1 MTAHIDEVI
10 ETESNECNPHDCHA
24 LLKQNRKLHSYI
36 FFMGLTIAVLCF
48 LLSVFALGR
57 VTGAGC
63 L

>member
-24 LLKQNRKLHSYI
+24 LLKHNRKLQSRI
-36 FFMGLTIAVLCF
+36 FFMGLAIAVLSF
-48 LLSVFALGR
+48 LLAIFVIGR
-57 VTGAGC
+57 FTGAGC